1 MYFYSSTENS
11 SINLSTKC
19 EHKTTSKQ
27 IMFKSKNIFLYL
39 KEIILNRVWFNQG
52 NKNKRE

>member
-39 KEIILNRVWFNQG
+39 KEIILNRVWFNKG